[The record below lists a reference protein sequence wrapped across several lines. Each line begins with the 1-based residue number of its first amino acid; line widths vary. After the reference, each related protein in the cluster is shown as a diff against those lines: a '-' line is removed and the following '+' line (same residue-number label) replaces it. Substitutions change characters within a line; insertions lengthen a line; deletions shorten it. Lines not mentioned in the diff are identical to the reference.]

1 MLLLLRSLSFSLA
14 AESFLYFIITLSS
27 SSGVGEERKNPN
39 PTYLIPRL
47 RLPAFLFAA
56 E

>member
-14 AESFLYFIITLSS
+14 AESFLYFIITLS